1 MEAIPLPKREP
12 SVSVVSSP
20 DNASSS
26 AALAATLQVTA
37 QLSQGAYIQGWLMT
51 LAYLPF
57 GLILAIWA
65 AYPAATG
72 TGLPIFDTIVGLLIT
87 ATGMVGSLGMGS
99 MTLRL
104 AQQSRYWRNGA
115 LEIEE
120 QLGGRSELFKREAS
134 LMNGE
139 AVHVGGERM
148 RLSSLERPGRITAFH
163 IFYGMFTLVFSFLL
177 MANFLRFG
185 RVI

>member
-1 MEAIPLPKREP
+1 MEAIPLPRRDAADATPQAAPEALNTNLQ
-12 SVSVVSSP
+12 V
-20 DNASSS
+20 
-26 AALAATLQVTA
+26 AAL
-37 QLSQGAYIQGWLMT
+37 LSQGAYIQGWLMT

-72 TGLPIFDTIVGLLIT
+72 TGVPIFDTLVGLAIT
-87 ATGMVGSLGMGS
+87 ATGMVGSLGMGA

-104 AQQSRYWRNGA
+104 QQQGQFWRGGA
-115 LEIEE
+115 LEVEE
-120 QLGGRSELFKREAS
+120 RLGARSELFKREAA
-134 LMNGE
+134 LLGGE
-139 AVHVGGERM
+139 AIHVAGERM

-163 IFYGMFTLVFSFLL
+163 IFYGMFTLVFCFLL